1 MEREPLMKQKRIVA
15 YVLVGAVA
23 LAAAGFFASRSF
35 STGEETVASLAT
47 ETHFHGLS
55 VDSSNPTRLYLATHH
70 GFYVVSADG
79 KARRLSESRDDFMG
93 FTPHPA
99 DASILY
105 ASGHPAAGGN
115 LGFIMSSDGG
125 HSWRKISGGAGGP
138 VDFHQMD
145 VSKADPKVIYGVHGG
160 IQKSTDGGK
169 SWTIIGAAPQG
180 LIDLAAGSIPDR
192 LYAATQQGLL
202 RSTDSG
208 RSWKPAFTSR
218 QPVTMIHATSGGELY
233 AFVVGTGLIH
243 ADEQD
248 LNWNVVGGSFSG
260 HYLLHLAAGPGGNG
274 RLYAVAFNP
283 ADRSQSLLTSTD
295 GGKSWAALH
304 AK

>member
-1 MEREPLMKQKRIVA
+1 MKQKRIVA
-15 YVLVGAVA
+15 YALVGALA
-23 LAAAGFFASRSF
+23 LAAAGFFASRSL

-70 GFYVVSADG
+70 GLYVVSADG
-79 KARRLSESRDDFMG
+79 KARRLSESHDDFMG
-93 FTPHPA
+93 FTPHPT

-125 HSWRKISGGAGGP
+125 HSWRTISGGAGGP

-169 SWTIIGAAPQG
+169 SWTIIGAAPERV
-180 LIDLAAGSIPDR
+180 IDLAAGSMPDR

-202 RSTDSG
+202 RSADSG
-208 RSWKPAFTSR
+208 KSWKSAYASR
-218 QPVTMIHATSGGELY
+218 QPVTMVHATSGGELY

-248 LNWNVVGGSFSG
+248 LNWKIVGGGFSG
-260 HYLLHLAAGPGGNG
+260 QYVLHLAVAPANLL
-274 RLYAVAFNP
+274 RLYAVTFNP
-283 ADRSQSLLTSTD
+283 ADRSQSLLTSAD
-295 GGKSWAALH
+295 GGENWAALD

>member
-15 YVLVGAVA
+15 YALAGAVA

-55 VDSSNPTRLYLATHH
+55 VDLRDPSRVFLATHH

-93 FTPHPA
+93 FTPHPT
-99 DASILY
+99 DASMLY

-125 HSWRKISGGAGGP
+125 HSWRTISGGVGGP

-160 IQKSTDGGK
+160 VQKSTDGGK
-169 SWTIIGAAPQG
+169 SWTIIGAAPEG
-180 LIDLAAGSIPDR
+180 LIDLAAGRMPDR

-208 RSWKPAFTSR
+208 RNWKPAYTSH

-248 LNWNVVGGSFSG
+248 LNWKIAGGGFSG
-260 HYLLHLAAGPGGNG
+260 QYVLHLAVAPANLR
-274 RLYAVAFNP
+274 RLYAVTFNP
-283 ADRSQSLLTSTD
+283 ADHSQSLLTSAD
-295 GGKSWAALH
+295 GGENWAALD

>member
-1 MEREPLMKQKRIVA
+1 MKQKRILA
-15 YVLVGAVA
+15 YALVGAVA
-23 LAAAGFFASRSF
+23 LTAAGIVASRTF
-35 STGEETVASLAT
+35 STGDETVTTLAT

-55 VDSSNPTRLYLATHH
+55 VDSSDPTRVYLATHH
-70 GFYVVSADG
+70 SFYVVSADG
-79 KARRLSESRDDFMG
+79 KARRLSETRDDFMG
-93 FTPHPA
+93 FTPHPT

-105 ASGHPAAGGN
+105 ASGHPEAGGN

-145 VSKADPKVIYGVHGG
+145 LSKADPKVIYGVHGG

-169 SWTIIGAAPQG
+169 SWTITGAAPEG
-180 LIDLAAGSIPDR
+180 LIDLAAGSMPDR

-202 RSTDSG
+202 GSADSG
-208 RSWKPAFTSR
+208 KSWKSAYASR
-218 QPVTMIHATSGGELY
+218 QPVTMVHATSGGELY

-248 LNWNVVGGSFSG
+248 LNWKIAGGGFSG
-260 HYLLHLAAGPGGNG
+260 QYVLHLAVAPANLR
-274 RLYAVAFNP
+274 RLYAVTFNP
-283 ADRSQSLLTSTD
+283 ADRSQSLLTSAD
-295 GGKSWAALH
+295 GGENWAALD